1 MESIANKLK
10 MLHNKTPGIELLY
23 SKSRE
28 LPANNARKKKI
39 KNFKNEHNKEINLLQ
54 SLLNRASTVVPKS
67 HDINKGNR
75 TVPHSNPTPQI
86 TPVPELLG
94 YNKRNH
100 SKHPKQRIRKLIE
113 IKKDGL
119 AVKRDQ
125 YRRYNNLNKK
135 FINMMKNNTSN
146 KSNLKKKK
154 NKINMAK
161 KTILSNIV
169 KFQRQIKKL
178 NEWLL
183 TSQSGGMKIKKI
195 NAVNGR
201 VMYFC
206 NGKRISKDFAKFVN
220 NV

>member
-1 MESIANKLK
+1 MESIATKLK
-10 MLHNKTPGIELLY
+10 MLHNQNNRINLLY
-23 SKSRE
+23 SRSRE
-28 LPANNARKKKI
+28 LPANNARQKNI
-39 KNFKNEHNKEINLLQ
+39 KNFKNKHNKEIRRLQ

-67 HDINKGNR
+67 HDNNKGKR

-94 YNKRNH
+94 YNKR
-100 SKHPKQRIRKLIE
+100 KHPKQRIRKLIE
-113 IKKDGL
+113 IKKAGL
-119 AVKRDQ
+119 ADKRDQ

-135 FINMMKNNTSN
+135 FINMMKNNT
-146 KSNLKKKK
+146 SNLKKKK

-195 NAVNGR
+195 NAVNGQ

-206 NGKRISKDFAKFVN
+206 NGKRISKDFAKFVK
-220 NV
+220 